1 MENLPGPERIH
12 SCRGFSKQ
20 FSLGLK
26 SHADS
31 RQITALQGINSLKCL
46 AFCTS
51 KYRMYFLLEG
61 NYFILGSWNSHKW
74 RVAQK
79 DENVPGV
86 PANQQPRRETHFPPE
101 TQCQPCL
108 ASAAT
113 NTWGSPSHRQLESG
127 PPSEQLPHKYHNG
140 PPDLL
145 RARCVNRA
153 M

>member
-1 MENLPGPERIH
+1 MENLLGTERIH

-26 SHADS
+26 SNADS

-86 PANQQPRRETHFPPE
+86 TANQQAALEGAPLSAWDPVPAFPRQRSNQHLRKP
-101 TQCQPCL
+101 QPV
-108 ASAAT
+108 
-113 NTWGSPSHRQLESG
+113 GSLSLD
-127 PPSEQLPHKYHNG
+127 LPGSSCHTSITMV
-140 PPDLL
+140 PLT
-145 RARCVNRA
+145 C
-153 M
+153 